1 MNDYLILMLL
11 LLAHIVG
18 DFYCQPDYLVDKK
31 LSEKGR
37 ERLYANAIHAFIHTA
52 LVALLLLMPKVSWY
66 DLLVTAAVI
75 GVTHFIIDSLKS
87 VAVIKWVNRW
97 EECQQEELPDDNNK
111 PRKRNRAFYW
121 FVLDQ
126 LAHLSVIVL
135 IWLGLFQPFSSIV
148 DYLSTEHLVVVI
160 SYLLVL
166 KPTSVIVSLILKLC
180 ETREKNDKTLN
191 EAGAVIGYIER
202 LVILTLIF
210 AGQYTAIGFVIAAKS
225 VLRFGENKGKD
236 TKLNEYVLLGTLASF
251 AIVLFVGIAATEVV
265 KALK

>member
-11 LLAHIVG
+11 LLAHIAG
-18 DFYCQPDYLVDKK
+18 DFYCQPDYLVGKK
-31 LSEKGR
+31 LSSSFRK
-37 ERLYANAIHAFIHTA
+37 RLYANAIHAFIHA
-52 LVALLLLMPKVSWY
+52 GLVVLLLLIPKMSWD
-66 DLLVTAAVI
+66 DLLVTTAVI

-87 VAVIKWVNRW
+87 VAVIKWVDTW
-97 EECQQEELPDDNNK
+97 EENEQPEEGSK

-126 LAHLSVIVL
+126 LAHLSVIIL

-148 DYLSTEHLVVVI
+148 EYLSVEYLVVVI

-166 KPTSVIVSLILKLC
+166 KPTSVLVSLILKLC
-180 ETREKNDKTLN
+180 ETREKKDRTLD

-202 LVILTLIF
+202 LVILTLILV
-210 AGQYTAIGFVIAAKS
+210 GQYTAIGFVIAAKS

-251 AIVLFVGIAATEVV
+251 AIVLFVGIATTEVLEI
-265 KALK
+265 LKCN